1 MPVYRTGDRW
11 RYEFDRYIDGRRQRT
26 TKLLPKGWTRAQA
39 ESYARKQDA
48 ELWGVA
54 TGAIKREPLI
64 AEAVLLY
71 LKERAPSLKYARV
84 DKELERLLPWYEGKR
99 LSQLHEVASAYMASA
114 QVKPATTRNRIAY
127 LRAACRYAFKRG
139 LGEHDPAERLVMP
152 KVSNERH
159 VYLTRK
165 QVLQACRKMTNR
177 EARKVCLV
185 AFYSGMR
192 LGEILSCRVDG
203 GWLSEDTKNGERRLV
218 PIHHKVAHLARQ
230 WPPAV
235 SARTVYTRWTAACR
249 EIGLH
254 GVTVH
259 TLRHSAA
266 SAMIN
271 SGASL
276 YEVGA
281 VLGHKTPISTKRYSH
296 LATSTLEAA
305 VRKIA

>member
-11 RYEFDRYIDGRRQRT
+11 RYEFDRYLDGRRQRT

-48 ELWGVA
+48 DLWAVA
-54 TGAIKREPLI
+54 TGAVKREPLI
-64 AEAVLLY
+64 SEAVLLY

-84 DKELERLLPWYEGKR
+84 SQELERMLPWYEGKR
-99 LSQLHEVASAYMASA
+99 MSQLHEVASAYMASA
-114 QVKPATTRNRIAY
+114 KVKPATVRNRIAY

-139 LGEHDPAERLVMP
+139 MGEHDPAERLVLP

-165 QVLQACRKMTNR
+165 QVIQACRLMTNR
-177 EARKVCLV
+177 TARKACLV

-192 LGEILSCRVDG
+192 LGEVLTCKVGG

-218 PIHHKVAHLARQ
+218 PIHNKVAHLARQ
-230 WPPAV
+230 WPLKV

-249 EIGLH
+249 ELGLV

-271 SGASL
+271 AGASL

-296 LATSTLEAA
+296 LATATLEAA

>member
-1 MPVYRTGDRW
+1 MPVYRSGERW

-26 TKLLPKGWTRAQA
+26 TKLLPKNWTRAQA
-39 ESYARKQDA
+39 EAYARKHDA
-48 ELWGVA
+48 DLYAVA

-64 AEAVLLY
+64 AEAVLMY
-71 LKERAPSLKYARV
+71 LKERGPQLKYARV
-84 DKELERLLPWYEGKR
+84 RQEFERLLPWYEGKK
-99 LSQLHEVASAYMASA
+99 LSQLHEVASAYMAAA
-114 QVKPATTRNRIAY
+114 QVQPATIRNRIAY

-139 LGEHDPAERLVMP
+139 LGEHDPAERLIMP

-165 QVLQACRKMTNR
+165 QVIQACRLMTNR

-192 LGEILSCRVDG
+192 LGEVLSAKVRD
-203 GWLSEDTKNGERRLV
+203 GWLLEDTKNGTRRLV
-218 PIHHKVAHLARQ
+218 PIHTKVAHLSRM
-230 WPPAV
+230 WPPSV
-235 SARTVYTRWTAACR
+235 SPKTVHERWTAACR
-249 EIGLH
+249 TLGFT
-254 GVTVH
+254 GANVH

-271 SGASL
+271 AGASL

-296 LATSTLEAA
+296 LATATLEAA

>member
-1 MPVYRTGDRW
+1 MPVYRAGDRW

-39 ESYARKQDA
+39 ESYGRKQDA
-48 ELWGVA
+48 ELWAVA
-54 TGAIKREPLI
+54 TGTTKREPLI
-64 AEAVLLY
+64 SEAVLLY
-71 LKERAPSLKYARV
+71 LKERAPSLKYNRV
-84 DKELERLLPWYEGKR
+84 SQELERMLPWYEGKR
-99 LSQLHEVASAYMASA
+99 MSQLHEVASAYMASA
-114 QVKPATTRNRIAY
+114 QVKPATIRNRIAY
-127 LRAACRYAFKRG
+127 LRSACRYAFKRG
-139 LGEHDPAERLVMP
+139 MGEHDPAERLVMP

-165 QVLQACRKMTNR
+165 QVLQACRRMTNH

-192 LGEILSCRVDG
+192 LGEVLSAKVEG
-203 GWLSEDTKNGERRLV
+203 GWLLEDTKNGSRRLV
-218 PIHHKVAHLARQ
+218 PIHHKVAHLARM
-230 WPPAV
+230 WPPKV
-235 SARTVYTRWTAACR
+235 KPKTVHERWVAACR
-249 EIGLH
+249 SIGLD
-254 GVTVH
+254 GVNVH

-271 SGASL
+271 AGASL

>member
-1 MPVYRTGDRW
+1 MPVYRSGERW

-39 ESYARKQDA
+39 ESYARKHDA
-48 ELWGVA
+48 ELYAVA
-54 TGAIKREPLI
+54 TGAVKREPLI
-64 AEAVLLY
+64 SEAVLMY
-71 LKERAPSLKYARV
+71 LKERGPHLKYTRM
-84 DKELERLLPWYEGKR
+84 DEEFERMLPWYEGKK
-99 LSQLHEVASAYMASA
+99 LSQLHEVATAYMANA
-114 QVKPATTRNRIAY
+114 QVKPATVRNRIAY

-139 LGEHDPAERLVMP
+139 LGEHDPAERLIMP
-152 KVSNERH
+152 KVNNERH

-165 QVLQACRKMTNR
+165 QVLQACRKMSNR

-192 LGEILSCRVDG
+192 LGECLTAKVKD
-203 GWLSEDTKNGERRLV
+203 GWLLEDTKNGSRRLV
-218 PIHHKVAHLARQ
+218 PIHHKVAHLSRM
-230 WPPAV
+230 WPPSV
-235 SARTVYTRWTAACR
+235 KPKTVHERWTAACR
-249 EIGLH
+249 SLGFV

-271 SGASL
+271 AGASL